1 MSFLESGLAIWVWD
15 RALWVTVVRLVLGTS
30 PVIDVVEVALHDA
43 VDSVGTS
50 VLVVVL
56 CVTSQL
62 PLFAFVMTLID
73 VTAGV
78 AVSPILVK
86 VGAEVVVL
94 RVVRSSLV
102 GVVLVDLLLNGG
114 EFTVCRSIRSAARMP
129 T

>member
-1 MSFLESGLAIWVWD
+1 
-15 RALWVTVVRLVLGTS
+15 VTVVRLVLGTS